1 MEENHETIDETEV
14 ILEESEEE
22 LEEQEAIEEVQM
34 DDTPWIF
41 FDYSGTLVDTVDALS
56 RTYTKF
62 LSRDF
67 PPDQVKSL
75 YKDFPKMSKVA
86 LMRKYKFNPFKY
98 LIGGKNKLEEIRKE
112 EFWEGVRAFPGIPE
126 VLMRLQKIVNAK
138 LAIVTHETELLDPEE
153 RVKIFQRFGIPIQF
167 NEVIADS
174 SNKEENFD
182 LLVQNKGIAY
192 GIIIGDNQ
200 FDIDLGKK
208 HNFYTIGVTW
218 GFSTRDEFIAD
229 FIIDDPREIL
239 QVVMSLMHQIEQKK
253 LHGDPI

>member
-14 ILEESEEE
+14 ILEEAEEE
-22 LEEQEAIEEVQM
+22 LEEQEEIEEVQM

-86 LMRKYKFNPFKY
+86 LLRKYKFNPFKY
-98 LIGGKNKLEEIRKE
+98 LIVGKNKLEEIRKE

-218 GFSTRDEFIAD
+218 GFSTRDEFTAD
-229 FIIDDPREIL
+229 YIIDDPQEIL